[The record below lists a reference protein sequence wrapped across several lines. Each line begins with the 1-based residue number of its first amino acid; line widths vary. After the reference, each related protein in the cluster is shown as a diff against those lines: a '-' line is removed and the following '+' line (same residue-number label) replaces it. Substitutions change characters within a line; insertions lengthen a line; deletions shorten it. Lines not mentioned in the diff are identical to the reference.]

1 MVAGMPHGLGIKAWY
16 TFLAKSTILRHVLQ
30 AQVAG
35 RRVGVARILLLLIIV
50 KAIVRMCIVIIII
63 ITIYVLGK

>member
-16 TFLAKSTILRHVLQ
+16 TFLAKSTILRHMLQ
-30 AQVAG
+30 AQVTG
-35 RRVGVARILLLLIIV
+35 RRVGVARILLLIVV